1 MFLTKENLRNLFF
14 FFLRDF
20 LVKERNATVSF
31 TAFHIIMC
39 LLKAKMNISA
49 FLFISFS
56 HIVNG
61 FDFSLG

>member
-1 MFLTKENLRNLFF
+1 M
-14 FFLRDF
+14 
-20 LVKERNATVSF
+20 KERNATVSF